1 MLHSNRTIIPGPP
14 GTGKTY
20 RLINHHLANE
30 LQITKPDKIVYISF
44 SNAAAN
50 EARKRIETLYP
61 NQQVLV
67 STLHSLGTRELQ
79 MNTSEQL
86 LQGTN
91 WNGFKNF
98 SQICKDLEF
107 ETIVNQS
114 GIPEYKNNYMKIID
128 YAKSKKIANLED
140 AALELDIIDYV
151 DMGLCNQIKQDL
163 DDYKK
168 QFNMFEFSDMIS
180 EFIKKDKCPSLD
192 VVFLDEAQDLSP
204 LQWDMFFYIE
214 SRCKRS
220 YIAGDDDQTIY
231 SFQGADP
238 TIFINLEGTLDAQ
251 EQSRRVPRSVHRVAM
266 KILANV
272 EHRREKVWL
281 PRDAEGEVIEDMSL
295 ENIDFSTGEW
305 MILTRTNNQMKPIVE
320 YILSLG
326 HRFECKY
333 NPLLPNDL
341 MQAIDI
347 WDRLNKGAS
356 VSGEEAQLV
365 YTYLTFKDEQIKYK
379 FSGGKSLDNV
389 DSVDLDELMLN
400 HGLLVTGGWEL
411 FNINEEQR
419 LYIKDLIDKGENL
432 TKRARIKIS
441 TIHGVKGEERD
452 NVILFTDLEKIIYDA
467 ALRDKD
473 TEHRLFFVG
482 VTRAKEKLYIMSND
496 YDYQYN
502 IGEEII

>member
-238 TIFINLEGTLDAQ
+238 TI
-251 EQSRRVPRSVHRVAM
+251 
-266 KILANV
+266 
-272 EHRREKVWL
+272 
-281 PRDAEGEVIEDMSL
+281 
-295 ENIDFSTGEW
+295 
-305 MILTRTNNQMKPIVE
+305 
-320 YILSLG
+320 
-326 HRFECKY
+326 
-333 NPLLPNDL
+333 
-341 MQAIDI
+341 
-347 WDRLNKGAS
+347 
-356 VSGEEAQLV
+356 
-365 YTYLTFKDEQIKYK
+365 
-379 FSGGKSLDNV
+379 
-389 DSVDLDELMLN
+389 
-400 HGLLVTGGWEL
+400 
-411 FNINEEQR
+411 
-419 LYIKDLIDKGENL
+419 LI
-432 TKRARIKIS
+432 
-441 TIHGVKGEERD
+441 
-452 NVILFTDLEKIIYDA
+452 
-467 ALRDKD
+467 
-473 TEHRLFFVG
+473 
-482 VTRAKEKLYIMSND
+482 
-496 YDYQYN
+496 
-502 IGEEII
+502 